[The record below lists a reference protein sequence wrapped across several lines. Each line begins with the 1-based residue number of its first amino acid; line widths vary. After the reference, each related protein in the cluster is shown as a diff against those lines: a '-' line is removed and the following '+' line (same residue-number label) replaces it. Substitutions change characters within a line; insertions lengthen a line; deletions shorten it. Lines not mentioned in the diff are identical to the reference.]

1 MPTPNL
7 QPTTKRQ
14 NLSRRD
20 FLKLAGLGLGGLA
33 LRPWQRLST
42 SLAPWQVPALPEFP
56 KADRLGRVVCLAGIG
71 CNIEVRSRP
80 DPESPVVKLVSEDTI
95 LPWLHE
101 RVGEKPSL
109 NFTNQRWVETPLG
122 YIYGPYFQ
130 PVAYRPNAPLKT
142 LPQSSM
148 GPGMWVEVSV
158 PYVDISL
165 EADPSSN
172 SWVKVRQD
180 DYLPLRLYY
189 SQIFWVDQIK
199 TDDQGKVYY
208 RVNPNYYGG
217 VDMLW
222 GAAEAFRP
230 LTADDLAPIH
240 PEAADKRIEVD
251 VTHQQLSCYEGSSEV
266 YYCRVS
272 SGAKFNMQGQV
283 VDNWATPVGEHRVSR
298 KFVSLQ
304 MSGGTTGAGYDL
316 PGIGWTTIFA
326 TGGVAIHS
334 TFWHNTY
341 GDPVSHGC
349 VNVAPADAQWIFRW
363 TQPNVQFDPGMLD
376 VALTGQAST
385 KILVNE

>member
-1 MPTPNL
+1 MPTYNL
-7 QPTTKRQ
+7 RSTILNRT
-14 NLSRRD
+14 LSRRD

-33 LRPWQRLST
+33 LRPWQRLSA
-42 SLAPWQVPALPEFP
+42 SYVPLQVPSLPEFP

-80 DPESPVVKLVSEDTI
+80 DPDSPVVKLLSEDTV

-101 RVGEKPSL
+101 RTGDKPAL
-109 NFTNQRWVETPLG
+109 NFTNQRWVETPEG

-130 PVAYRPNAPLKT
+130 PVANRPNSPLKE

-165 EADPSSN
+165 ENNPSSN
-172 SWVKVRQD
+172 SWVKVRMD
-180 DYLPLRLYY
+180 EDLPLRLYY
-189 SQIFWVDQIK
+189 SQIFWVDQLR
-199 TDDQGKVYY
+199 TDDQGKVFY

-217 VDMLW
+217 VDTLW

-230 LTADDLAPIH
+230 LTADDLAPIR

-251 VTHQQLSCYEGSSEV
+251 VTHQKLSCYEGSSEM

-272 SGAKFNMQGQV
+272 TGAKFNMQGQV
-283 VDNWATPVGEHRVSR
+283 VDKWATPVGEHRVSR

-363 TQPNVQFDPGMLD
+363 TQPNVQADPGMLD
-376 VALTGQAST
+376 VALTGQNST
-385 KILVNE
+385 KVLVSE